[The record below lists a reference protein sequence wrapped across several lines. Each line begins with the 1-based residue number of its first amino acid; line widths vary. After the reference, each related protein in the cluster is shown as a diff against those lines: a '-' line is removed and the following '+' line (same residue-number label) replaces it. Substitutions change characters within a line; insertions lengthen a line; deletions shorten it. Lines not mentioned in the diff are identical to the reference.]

1 MDVKRCSDER
11 GTDMDKKELE
21 REIERKRDEMI
32 RVGMEKGLN
41 DPETIRLSQELDKLI
56 NKAMGSE

>member
-1 MDVKRCSDER
+1 MDVKRCSNER
-11 GTDMDKKELE
+11 GTDMEKKELE

-32 RVGMEKGLN
+32 RVGMAKGLN